1 MSSKPTFIPR
11 LSPLCLA
18 LAAALAPA
26 QALRAQEA
34 SPAPGEAGKLATV
47 TVTAERRAESV
58 MTVPMAVSTLRGETL
73 DVLNSSGEDLR
84 MLSGRVPSLNIES
97 SFGRAFPRFY
107 IRGYGNT
114 DFRLNASQPVSLV
127 LDDVVQENPILKGF
141 PIFDVEGVEVL
152 AGPQGTLFG
161 RNTPAGVVK
170 IDSVKPQ
177 KGFGGYG
184 SISYGTYGTVNLEG
198 AVNAPL
204 SDQWQSRF
212 SVQVQHR
219 DDWVTNEAPAELQ
232 QTHKLEGYD
241 DRAARAQFLYGAG
254 TPFTAL
260 FNVHARD
267 LNGSARLFRAN
278 IIQKGSND
286 LVDDFDIKKV
296 YLDGKNEQKLTSIGA
311 NAHLTWALDGVK
323 LHSITGLETVHS
335 YSRGDV
341 DGGYGASFLPSSG
354 PGLILFPSETADGL
368 SGHRQFSEELRLE
381 STKPGPLSWQA
392 GLYFFRETFRMTSY
406 NYDSTAGGA
415 FTSSSPTTQSNNAYA
430 AFGSVNYALAP
441 DLSLR
446 AGLRYTHD
454 KKKLSTDPG
463 TVPNFDVSEG
473 LSDEVSSSKVTGD
486 VALSWAMDK
495 NTNLYGRVATGVRG
509 ASILPASGFN
519 PMSKAEPETSTSYEV
534 GVKSEL
540 FDRRAR
546 VTADVFHYDVKHQQL
561 TVVGGNANST
571 VLESAKKAM
580 GQGVEFTLDA
590 YLSENLL
597 LGLSGSVNVTKI
609 KDKDL
614 VVGGCAQC
622 TPTDPSTEVT
632 LPDGS
637 KKTVYFIDGN
647 PLPQAP
653 KYVAN
658 ANLRY
663 SIPTASGEFY
673 AYTDW
678 TYRSKVNFFLYE
690 SPEFTGKPLTTG
702 GLRLGYIW
710 DNGKYEL
717 AAFGRNITNRV
728 VVNGAIDFNNLTGFV
743 NEPRTWGAQF
753 KAMF

>member
-1 MSSKPTFIPR
+1 
-11 LSPLCLA
+11 
-18 LAAALAPA
+18 
-26 QALRAQEA
+26 
-34 SPAPGEAGKLATV
+34 
-47 TVTAERRAESV
+47 
-58 MTVPMAVSTLRGETL
+58 
-73 DVLNSSGEDLR
+73 
-84 MLSGRVPSLNIES
+84 
-97 SFGRAFPRFY
+97 
-107 IRGYGNT
+107 
-114 DFRLNASQPVSLV
+114 
-127 LDDVVQENPILKGF
+127 
-141 PIFDVEGVEVL
+141 
-152 AGPQGTLFG
+152 
-161 RNTPAGVVK
+161 
-170 IDSVKPQ
+170 
-177 KGFGGYG
+177 
-184 SISYGTYGTVNLEG
+184 
-198 AVNAPL
+198 
-204 SDQWQSRF
+204 
-212 SVQVQHR
+212 
-219 DDWVTNEAPAELQ
+219 
-232 QTHKLEGYD
+232 
-241 DRAARAQFLYGAG
+241 
-254 TPFTAL
+254 
-260 FNVHARD
+260 
-267 LNGSARLFRAN
+267 
-278 IIQKGSND
+278 
-286 LVDDFDIKKV
+286 
-296 YLDGKNEQKLTSIGA
+296 
-311 NAHLTWALDGVK
+311 
-323 LHSITGLETVHS
+323 
-335 YSRGDV
+335 
-341 DGGYGASFLPSSG
+341 
-354 PGLILFPSETADGL
+354 
-368 SGHRQFSEELRLE
+368 
-381 STKPGPLSWQA
+381 
-392 GLYFFRETFRMTSY
+392 MTSY
-406 NYDSTAGGA
+406 NYDSASGGA
-415 FTSSSPTTQSNNAYA
+415 FVSSSPTTQSNNAYA

-463 TVPNFDVSEG
+463 TVTGTDVSEG

-486 VALSWAMDK
+486 VALSWALDK
-495 NTNLYGRVATGVRG
+495 QTNLYGRVATGVRG

-546 VTADVFHYDVKHQQL
+546 ITADVFHYDVKHQQL
-561 TVVGGNANST
+561 TVVGGALGNTT

-580 GQGVEFTLDA
+580 GQGFEFTLDA

-614 VVGGCAQC
+614 VVSGCGVNFVDTVPVC
-622 TPTDPSTEVT
+622 NVTDPRITNSTGAT
-632 LPDGS
+632 GYS
-637 KKTVYFIDGN
+637 IDGN

-710 DNGKYEL
+710 GNGKYEV
-717 AAFGRNITNRV
+717 AAFGRNITNRI